1 MNKNISWA
9 DKMTQWAKA
18 LAAKAD
24 NLVQSL
30 EALQEKERTDSCK
43 FPSTSAHSPTRNPI
57 TPQTN
62 IK

>member
-9 DKMTQWAKA
+9 DEMTQWAKA
-18 LAAKAD
+18 LAKAD

-30 EALQEKERTDSCK
+30 EPLQGKERTDSCK
-43 FPSTSAHSPTRNPI
+43 FPSTSTQSPRQNPT

-62 IK
+62 TK